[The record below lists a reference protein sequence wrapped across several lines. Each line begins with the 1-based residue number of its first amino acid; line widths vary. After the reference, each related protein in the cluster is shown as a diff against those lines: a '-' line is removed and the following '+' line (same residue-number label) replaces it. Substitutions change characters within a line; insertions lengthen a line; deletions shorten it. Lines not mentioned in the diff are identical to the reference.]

1 MHTIILILGT
11 NIMVGNDSHK
21 CILIEVV
28 VVGCDP
34 TAVASAEAVYR
45 RSAQASKIPWPLSF
59 FVGVVGLIEAT
70 NHWQLKQLS
79 G

>member
-34 TAVASAEAVYR
+34 TAVASAEAVYHLVHTQAKSHG
-45 RSAQASKIPWPLSF
+45 RSLFSLVLLA
-59 FVGVVGLIEAT
+59 
-70 NHWQLKQLS
+70 
-79 G
+79 